1 MLPLDDSN
9 IANPCSEQDHKRM
22 SRKVIW
28 DVDSSPTPC
37 ISSNRTNTT
46 NAGRGKDCAPGM
58 HMAPRASN
66 PTMTLS

>member
-1 MLPLDDSN
+1 
-9 IANPCSEQDHKRM
+9 M
-22 SRKVIW
+22 SRKVIR

-46 NAGRGKDCAPGM
+46 NTGRGKDCAPGTR
-58 HMAPRASN
+58 MAPRASN